1 MDWLSDEP
9 IDSVFSLFSRKF
21 DDFPDFPELVDMID
35 DQTPDFSDLEKYLAS
50 PKNEE
55 DLIANSQKSVDELLF
70 DELDKF
76 LTETQLKLDA
86 APYAP
91 ETEDISRPT
100 SPDFLSYHDQLVDLV
115 AGECVAFLREKDI
128 LIVDLKRTNP
138 IKELNPACLTKI
150 ADFLN
155 GLDFKSELKHE
166 KLLNHITSPQIPSPH
181 MDYLVYAATAQALK
195 DNSTFYIKKTCQGC
209 ASVPGAEHSLCL
221 IPQEKQFRDHIG
233 SMLLGTSNLQIAL
246 FVLVEL
252 LASPFIDSLLDNDQ
266 FSWKMLSKDVD
277 FDV

>member
-1 MDWLSDEP
+1 MDWLIDEP
-9 IDSVFSLFSRKF
+9 FDDGVFSLFSRKF
-21 DDFPDFPELVDMID
+21 DDFPEIPELMD
-35 DQTPDFSDLEKYLAS
+35 DQTPDISDLEKYLAS

-55 DLIANSQKSVDELLF
+55 DNSQKSLDELLF

-76 LTETQLKLDA
+76 LTETQLKLDE

-91 ETEDISRPT
+91 ETEDISRPA

-166 KLLNHITSPQIPSPH
+166 KLLNYITSPQTPSPH
-181 MDYLVYAATAQALK
+181 MDYLVYSATAQALK
-195 DNSTFYIKKTCQGC
+195 DNSTSFITKSCEGC
-209 ASVPGAEHSLCL
+209 ASVPGGEHSLCL
-221 IPQEKQFRDHIG
+221 IPQETQFRDHIG
-233 SMLLGTSNLQIAL
+233 SMLLNTSNLQIAL

-252 LASPFIDSLLDNDQ
+252 LASPFIDSLLDIDQ

>member
-1 MDWLSDEP
+1 MDWLIDEP
-9 IDSVFSLFSRKF
+9 VDGVFSLFSRKF

-55 DLIANSQKSVDELLF
+55 DNSQKSLDELLF

-91 ETEDISRPT
+91 ETEDISRPA
-100 SPDFLSYHDQLVDLV
+100 SPDFLSYHDQLVDLI

-166 KLLNHITSPQIPSPH
+166 KLLNYITSPQTPSPH

-195 DNSTFYIKKTCQGC
+195 DNSTSYITKSCEGC
-209 ASVPGAEHSLCL
+209 ASVPGGEHSLCL
-221 IPQEKQFRDHIG
+221 IPQETQFRDHIG
-233 SMLLGTSNLQIAL
+233 SMLLDTSNLQIAL

>member
-1 MDWLSDEP
+1 MDWLIDEP
-9 IDSVFSLFSRKF
+9 FDDGVFSLFSRKF
-21 DDFPDFPELVDMID
+21 DDFPEIPELMD
-35 DQTPDFSDLEKYLAS
+35 DQTPDISDLEKYLAS

-55 DLIANSQKSVDELLF
+55 DNSQKSLDELLF

-91 ETEDISRPT
+91 ETEDISRPA

-155 GLDFKSELKHE
+155 GLDFKSEIKHE
-166 KLLNHITSPQIPSPH
+166 KLLNYITSPQIPSPH

>member
-1 MDWLSDEP
+1 MDWLIDEP
-9 IDSVFSLFSRKF
+9 VDGVFSLFSRKF
-21 DDFPDFPELVDMID
+21 DDFPEIPELMD

-100 SPDFLSYHDQLVDLV
+100 SPDFCSHHDQLVDLV

-166 KLLNHITSPQIPSPH
+166 KLLNYITSPQIPSPH